1 MSKFIKATYCLS
13 AVLLASWQL
22 SAPVSLWAKPQSQQK
37 PKAVPEQKPKEK
49 SNRFCTVYQMAMAPA
64 GIGTGSFAIYDV
76 MGQITKKDGQDRS
89 AITGV
94 LVVPLDSR
102 YKFVKVSAEVNSKS
116 QGTIK
121 CYSDVDLNKAAL
133 AVKPGAQAPGTAHIN
148 FEWPVP
154 TDIDITTLH
163 ITDAQAR

>member
-1 MSKFIKATYCLS
+1 VSKFIKGTC
-13 AVLLASWQL
+13 AVLLASCQL
-22 SAPVSLWAKPQSQQK
+22 AAAASVWAKPPTRQK
-37 PKAVPEQKPKEK
+37 PNAVQEQKPAGK

-64 GIGTGSFAIYDV
+64 GIGTGSFGIYDV
-76 MGQITKKDGQDRS
+76 RGQIKKKDGQERS
-89 AITGV
+89 TITGV

-133 AVKPGAQAPGTAHIN
+133 AVKPGAQTPGTANIN

-154 TDIDITTLH
+154 TDIDVTTLH